1 MDQPEAK
8 EIALAEPG
16 EPRAAAAAST
26 PGSAGGGA
34 MGFARP
40 REASPAIALA
50 RAALGALPAQ
60 AGPAPCPTCGGV
72 GMEGAMATASYVYA
86 LGQIEARFP
95 RPSVEKEMAQ
105 ATGRA
110 DTAGQTDQ
118 QAFYQVLSQREN
130 RYLARQIC
138 WVLTIQGLETY
149 IVQPRDPADLDL
161 LIGAIEPRESPWIST
176 VIGVRGPIAPPDY
189 CNGLMVPIAIFDQIY
204 TFSRD
209 ALIEA
214 IPRPEQIAAEAF
226 GAASRELF
234 DRIMLMTD
242 NAGATDEHRALN
254 YLAVRYPAI
263 YARAAQSFAQDFS
276 LSAVDVRPSPLSGTR
291 RIVDVI
297 FSYANRN
304 TDFTEKYFV
313 RVDVT
318 DEFPYLVT
326 KLSPYYDRGL

>member
-1 MDQPEAK
+1 MDLPETT
-8 EIALAEPG
+8 EIPAVEPG
-16 EPRAAAAAST
+16 EPRVAAACAPASSGT
-26 PGSAGGGA
+26 APVGL
-34 MGFARP
+34 ARL
-40 REASPAIALA
+40 REAPPAIMPAKSG
-50 RAALGALPAQ
+50 LGALPAQ
-60 AGPAPCPTCGGV
+60 AGPAPCPTCGV
-72 GMEGAMATASYVYA
+72 GMEGAMAAASYVYA

-110 DTAGQTDQ
+110 ETAGRTDQ

-130 RYLARQIC
+130 RYLAWQMC
-138 WVLTIQGLETY
+138 WVLTTQGLETY
-149 IVQPRDPADLDL
+149 ILQPRDPADIEL
-161 LIGAIEPRESPWIST
+161 LISAIEPHENPWIST
-176 VIGVRGPIAPPDY
+176 VIGVRGPVAAPDY
-189 CNGLMVPIAIFDQIY
+189 CNGLMVPIVMFDQIY

-214 IPRPEQIAAEAF
+214 IPRPERTPAEEF

-234 DRIMLMTD
+234 DRIMQMTD

-263 YARAAQSFAQDFS
+263 YARTAQCFAGNFS
-276 LSAVDVRPSPLSGTR
+276 LSAVDVRPSALSGTR
-291 RIVDVI
+291 KVVDVI
-297 FSYANRN
+297 FSYTNRN

-313 RVDVT
+313 RVDIT

-326 KLSPYYDRGL
+326 KLSPYFDF